1 MTTVKNVW
9 KAAIAFDATTVAS
22 FLRECLEEL
31 KFDFSRENIEKRY
44 SKIAFVLPLPKSAYV
59 FRFSIKTPSPFT
71 IDAYDMAPNHGG
83 ILHILEVREIDENN
97 INDVRTILAKLTGK
111 LPRKPWEFNWSE
123 RLRTGALLPEFMR
136 AKKRWREFGIL

>member
-1 MTTVKNVW
+1 MNQIKNVW
-9 KAAIAFDATTVAS
+9 KAAIAFDARTVAT

-59 FRFSIKTPSPFT
+59 FRFPVKTSSPFT

-83 ILHILEVREIDENN
+83 ILHLLEVHEIDENN
-97 INDVRTILAKLTGK
+97 INDVRMILTKLTGK
-111 LPRKPWEFNWSE
+111 LSRKPWEFSWSE
-123 RLRTGALLPEFMR
+123 RLRTGILLPEFIT
-136 AKKRWREFGIL
+136 AKKKWREFGVR